1 MIFLT
6 LSDIFTDTGVQLFG
20 SPVIFGLIL
29 LVLIAFFMLILN
41 MPVGFIVM
49 AGMLVIVYLSIG
61 SSAFNIILGIFGIVV
76 AAMIVSFFW
85 KMFQSGD

>member
-29 LVLIAFFMLILN
+29 LVVLAFFMLILN
-41 MPVGFIVM
+41 MPVGFLIM
-49 AGMLVIVYLSIG
+49 ATGLVIVYLSRD
-61 SSAFNIILGIFGIVV
+61 SSSFNIILGIFGIVV
-76 AAMIVSFFW
+76 ASMIAMLFW